1 MCVGCAG
8 KPPYILT
15 RIRMWDKDLREICR
29 QSTTWQEYGTCLS
42 GTLGTGVVLTGSARG
57 NVFTDALKRLKHGT
71 EYLNYGRD
79 IISRW
84 ALDHISTLS
93 SVPKILDIGLGE
105 GTDLLNIKGRS
116 GRPLDL
122 YGLEVPERSAEEAG
136 VDGIEVALVDI
147 ERETYPFE
155 DATFDIVL
163 AN

>member
-1 MCVGCAG
+1 M
-8 KPPYILT
+8 
-15 RIRMWDKDLREICR
+15 
-29 QSTTWQEYGTCLS
+29 
-42 GTLGTGVVLTGSARG
+42 
-57 NVFTDALKRLKHGT
+57 FTDALKRLKHGT

-84 ALDHISTLS
+84 ALS